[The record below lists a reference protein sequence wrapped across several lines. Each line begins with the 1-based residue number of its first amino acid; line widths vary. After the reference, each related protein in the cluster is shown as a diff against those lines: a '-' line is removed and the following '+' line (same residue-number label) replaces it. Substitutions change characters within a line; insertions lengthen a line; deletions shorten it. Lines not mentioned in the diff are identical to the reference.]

1 MTKDKKQIKKKKI
14 KKKKN
19 TQVSSKLRGSGLS
32 LAELK
37 KHLGS
42 TRRPNNVVSNRGLRL
57 DRMGLTDWR
66 SYGVTHAD
74 VRGFHFPPGYV
85 PDFMDW
91 APLTSDKDLVDNYF
105 LNRGN
110 IRRGGDTTYR

>member
-1 MTKDKKQIKKKKI
+1 MAIQWP
-14 KKKKN
+14 
-19 TQVSSKLRGSGLS
+19 VVRKLRGSGLS

-57 DRMGLTDWR
+57 DIMGLTDWR

-74 VRGFHFPPGYV
+74 VRGFHFPVGYV
-85 PDFMDW
+85 PEGEDIW
-91 APLTSDKDLVDNYF
+91 PLCEDHNLGNT
-105 LNRGN
+105 NRLGLKKN
-110 IRRGGDTTYR
+110 SYTGLS